1 MVRTYRQDEKVVRW
15 SQWSPAGMICRGEM
29 AYGELKKRMRELG
42 EAANDA
48 VREQEKPVAVYGMV
62 IHDDT
67 GRLTEVRLYFDTYIT
82 EAELDALKI
91 TLPMD
96 RFYFARKEEPIT

>member
-1 MVRTYRQDEKVVRW
+1 MVRTYRQDEKIVMW
-15 SQWSPAGMICRGEM
+15 SQWRPEGMVGQGEM
-29 AYGELKKRMRELG
+29 AYGELKKRMRDLG
-42 EAANDA
+42 ELAKDA
-48 VREQEKPVAVYGMV
+48 IKEQEKPVAVYGRV

-91 TLPMD
+91 TLPRD
-96 RFYFARKEEPIT
+96 RFYVARKEEA

>member
-15 SQWSPAGMICRGEM
+15 SQWSPSGMTGHGQKK
-29 AYGELKKRMRELG
+29 YGELKKIMNELG
-42 EAANDA
+42 KGTAEA
-48 VREQEKPVAVYGMV
+48 VKEQEKPVAVYGRV
-62 IHDDT
+62 IHDET
-67 GRLTEVRLYFDTYIT
+67 GRLTEVRLYLDTYIT

-96 RFYFARKEEPIT
+96 RFYVARKEEPET

>member
-15 SQWSPAGMICRGEM
+15 SQWSPAGMVGRGEM
-29 AYGELKKRMRELG
+29 AYVELKKIMNELG
-42 EAANDA
+42 KGAAEA
-48 VREQEKPVAVYGMV
+48 VKEQEKPVAVYGRV

-67 GRLTEVRLYFDTYIT
+67 GRLTEVRLYLDTYIT

-96 RFYFARKEEPIT
+96 RFYVARKEEPET